1 MGDVGLL
8 RGCGGNGK
16 SGRGKFRAQLGG
28 GKCRAE
34 QNCPD
39 NIMSAEPAGAR
50 LNFPQ
55 SLGSLCPISNRPRLI
70 RKCFSGQFKPQLL
83 L

>member
-34 QNCPD
+34 Q
-39 NIMSAEPAGAR
+39 EVRG
-50 LNFPQ
+50 FGFQ
-55 SLGSLCPISNRPRLI
+55 SG
-70 RKCFSGQFKPQLL
+70 
-83 L
+83 